1 MFTDVHWI
9 ENEHGLQLAIAARP
23 RSGDWLEDE
32 IAHWERSGVQHVVSL
47 LEHHEVEELELHAE
61 ASTCKARGIAFTSFP
76 IPDRG
81 VPEDR
86 SAAIAL
92 AQELG
97 KARQS
102 VVVHCRAGIGRSS
115 TIAAAVLVLLGQ
127 DPNQALDSIANARG
141 LPVPD
146 TQLQRDWLLALA

>member
-1 MFTDVHWI
+1 MFTDIHWI
-9 ENEHGLQLAIAARP
+9 ENDLGVQLAIAARP

-47 LEHHEVEELELHAE
+47 LEQHEVEELELHAE
-61 ASTCKARGIAFTSFP
+61 SSTCEERGIAFTSFP

-92 AQELG
+92 AEELG
-97 KARQS
+97 KGRQS

-115 TIAAAVLVLLGQ
+115 TIAAAVLILLGQ
-127 DPNQALDSIANARG
+127 DPDAALDRIANARG

-146 TQLQRDWLLALA
+146 TQPQRDWLLALV

>member
-1 MFTDVHWI
+1 MFTDIHWI
-9 ENEHGLQLAIAARP
+9 ENEFGVQLAIAARP

-47 LEHHEVEELELHAE
+47 LEQHEVEELELHAE
-61 ASTCKARGIAFTSFP
+61 ASTCKGRGIAFTSFP

-92 AQELG
+92 AEELG
-97 KARQS
+97 KSRQS

-115 TIAAAVLVLLGQ
+115 TIAAAILVLLGQ
-127 DPNQALDSIANARG
+127 DPDKALERIANARG

-146 TQLQRDWLLALA
+146 T

>member
-1 MFTDVHWI
+1 MFTDIHWI
-9 ENEHGLQLAIAARP
+9 QNELGIQLAIAARP
-23 RSGDWLEDE
+23 RAGDWLEDE
-32 IAHWERSGVQHVVSL
+32 IAHWARSGVQHVVSL
-47 LEHHEVEELELHAE
+47 LEQHEIEELELHAE
-61 ASTCKARGIAFTSFP
+61 SSACEGEGIAFTSFP

-92 AQELG
+92 AVELG
-97 KARQS
+97 KGRQS

-115 TIAAAVLVLLGQ
+115 TIAAAVLILLGQ
-127 DPNQALDSIANARG
+127 DPDEALERIANARG

-146 TQLQRDWLLALA
+146 TQQQRDWLLALA

>member
-9 ENEHGLQLAIAARP
+9 ENELGVQLAIAARP
-23 RSGDWLEDE
+23 RSGGWLEDE

-47 LEHHEVEELELHAE
+47 LEQHEVQKLELHE
-61 ASTCKARGIAFTSFP
+61 ESSTCKERGIAFTSFP

-97 KARQS
+97 TGQQS

-115 TIAAAVLVLLGQ
+115 TIAAAVLILLGQ
-127 DPNQALDSIANARG
+127 DPDEALNRTGNARG

-146 TQLQRDWLLALA
+146 TQLQRDWLFALA